1 VKHTNQSTGRRLLI
15 VSCLQLS
22 VDHRFRRSEHLG
34 SWVFV
39 YNAKRDLG
47 GAPNLTVQT
56 QILRDGQI
64 ILSAP
69 QRTLNNGAPD
79 PDRIPFGQD
88 TVLQA
93 LAPGR
98 YDLRATI
105 TDTLAGTS
113 VTRSA
118 DFEVR

>member
-1 VKHTNQSTGRRLLI
+1 
-15 VSCLQLS
+15 
-22 VDHRFRRSEHLG
+22 
-34 SWVFV
+34 VFV
-39 YNAKRDLG
+39 YNAKRDVT
-47 GAPNLTVQT
+47 GAPHLTVQT

-64 ILSAP
+64 VLTAP
-69 QRTLNNGAPD
+69 QRTVNSGAPD

-88 TVLQA
+88 MVLQT
-93 LAPGR
+93 LAPGK
-98 YDLRATI
+98 YDLRVTI